1 MDASQ
6 FTVPTLGSPLVPSRS
21 SSADWSAFT
30 GITAIIALL
39 PAWLLTTTVLWL
51 PFWWWGDVEYVLF
64 VPAFFSLF
72 ILLFSRPVQRFV
84 LMRLL
89 GARTPTSRER
99 VLLDEAWAPIVQ
111 RNSLERRRF
120 VLAVVD
126 TDSLNAFACGGH
138 LLIVSSYAIE
148 HLDTPRL
155 SGVMAHELSH
165 HLGLHTVAL
174 TVTQWM
180 ILPIALLSRA
190 GMRLR
195 AVAESATI
203 AFAQRVPLL
212 HALGLFVAAFLHVM
226 SWLLMLNVS
235 LATSLGNAASRATE
249 FHADR
254 RAAQLGFGNQLLA
267 AMRDWETSAPRS
279 ERGNVWER
287 VFASH
292 PPMRIRINKLAAYL
306 RLHGGLR

>member
-1 MDASQ
+1 MS
-6 FTVPTLGSPLVPSRS
+6 SRS
-21 SSADWSAFT
+21 PSVDWSAFT
-30 GITAIIALL
+30 GISAIIALL
-39 PAWLLTTTVLWL
+39 PAWILTTTVLWL
-51 PFWWWGDVEYVLF
+51 PFWWWGDVNYWLF
-64 VPAFFSLF
+64 VGAFFSLF

-89 GARTPTSRER
+89 GARLPTSRER
-99 VLLDEAWAPIVQ
+99 ALLDAAWTPIVL
-111 RNSLERRRF
+111 RNSLEQRRF

-138 LLIVSSYAIE
+138 LVIVSSYAIE
-148 HLDTPRL
+148 QLDESRL
-155 SGVMAHELSH
+155 SGVIAHELSH

-180 ILPIALLSRA
+180 ILPITLLSRV

-195 AVAESATI
+195 GIAETATI
-203 AFAQRVPLL
+203 AFARRIPLL
-212 HALGLFVAAFLHVM
+212 HALGLFVAAFLHVA
-226 SWLLMLNVS
+226 SWMLMLNVS

-267 AMRDWETSAPRS
+267 AMRDWETTTVRPARI
-279 ERGNVWER
+279 NMWQR

-292 PPMRIRINKLAAYL
+292 PPMRVRINKLAAYM
-306 RLHGGLR
+306 RSRGAIR

>member
-1 MDASQ
+1 MA
-6 FTVPTLGSPLVPSRS
+6 VRSRGV
-21 SSADWSAFT
+21 DWSAFT
-30 GITAIIALL
+30 GATAIVALL
-39 PAWLLTTTVLWL
+39 PAWLVTTTVLWL
-51 PFWWWGDVEYVLF
+51 PFWWWDDVSYWLF
-64 VPAFFSLF
+64 VGSFFALF
-72 ILLFSRPVQRFV
+72 IVLFSRPVQRFV

-89 GARTPTSRER
+89 GAREPTSRER
-99 VLLDEAWAPIVQ
+99 ALLDEAWSPIVR
-111 RNSLERRRF
+111 RNSLEQRRF

-138 LLIVSSYAIE
+138 LVIVSSHAIE
-148 HLDTPRL
+148 HLDSSRL

-165 HLGLHTVAL
+165 HLGLHTVTL
-174 TVTQWM
+174 TIAQWM
-180 ILPIALLSRA
+180 ILPITLLSRA

-195 AVAESATI
+195 SVAEAATI
-203 AFAQRVPLL
+203 TFARRVPLL
-212 HALGLFVAAFLHVM
+212 HALGLFVAAFLHVA

-267 AMRDWETSAPRS
+267 AMRDWEAASPRTEQS
-279 ERGNVWER
+279 NVWER

-292 PPMRIRINKLAAYL
+292 PPMRVRINKLASYL
-306 RLHGGLR
+306 RTRGAR

>member
-1 MDASQ
+1 MVS
-6 FTVPTLGSPLVPSRS
+6 TIGSPFVAGRS
-21 SSADWSAFT
+21 QSVDWSALT

-39 PAWLLTTTVLWL
+39 PAWILTATVLWL
-51 PFWWWGDVEYVLF
+51 PFWWWGDVDYWLF
-64 VPAFFSLF
+64 VGAFFSLF

-89 GARTPTSRER
+89 GARTPTADEQA
-99 VLLDEAWAPIVQ
+99 LLLAAWTPIVR
-111 RNSLERRRF
+111 RNSLNRRRF

-138 LLIVSSYAIE
+138 LVIVSSHAIQR
-148 HLDTPRL
+148 LDTARL

-165 HLGLHTVAL
+165 HLGLHTISL
-174 TVTQWM
+174 TISQWM
-180 ILPIALLSRA
+180 ILPITLLSRT

-195 AVAESATI
+195 SIAEAATI
-203 AFAQRVPLL
+203 AFARRVPLL
-212 HALGLFVAAFLHVM
+212 HAVGLFFAAFLHVV

-254 RAAQLGFGNQLLA
+254 RAAELGFGNELLT
-267 AMRDWETSAPRS
+267 AMRDWDASTTHATRA
-279 ERGNVWER
+279 NVWER

-292 PPMRIRINKLAAYL
+292 PPMRVRINKLATHL
-306 RLHGGLR
+306 RMSGGIR